1 VTKALDSRTIFITGS
16 GGVLGTTYVRN
27 MLRAGARV
35 VATDLVGA
43 RADALQDSFG
53 ENHNFAFYDL
63 DVSDEDQ
70 VKEIFKR
77 VAADGHQPNVKRSS
91 AAIRVRPEIKTIIM

>member
-1 VTKALDSRTIFITGS
+1 MTKALDSRTIFITGS

-43 RADALQDSFG
+43 RIVCHFARNRLNSVRQSSPDP
-53 ENHNFAFYDL
+53 HNA
-63 DVSDEDQ
+63 
-70 VKEIFKR
+70 
-77 VAADGHQPNVKRSS
+77 
-91 AAIRVRPEIKTIIM
+91 TTCCWIIEVL